1 MKTSHF
7 FALFLPALPA
17 LSSPVH
23 DTSTLYDNVKV
34 MRIPTG
40 NVTEALTQLVA
51 QHGLTL
57 WTLHPQPQSH
67 LDVEVPS
74 PKYSGFIQDVT
85 DVLDTG
91 GIDHALVTMHE
102 NLGESIRRESENTF
116 SAQDLKLEAGALA
129 GPEWF
134 NAYHPYADHLTFL
147 DDLVTTF
154 PKNAKIVSSGRSIG
168 GRDIKGINIFGS
180 SGSGTKPAVIWHGT
194 AHAREWIGTMVTEY
208 LAYNLLINYA
218 NTTDIKS
225 YVDKYDFYIFP
236 IVNPDGFV
244 YTQTTDRLWRKN
256 RQTPPS
262 GSSCYGRDIN
272 RNWNVSWSATGGAS
286 TSPCAE
292 DYKGLAAQDAP
303 ETQQLAAFLNARA
316 NSAAGAKMYTDWHS
330 YDQLFMTP
338 YGYSCSKV
346 ASDGT
351 ELNNLAAGFG
361 TALEAS
367 HGTTFTTGPICSTI
381 YPATGSSTDYAYDVS
396 KIKYSFAAELRDT
409 GDNGFIL
416 PANQIRPSGEEVF
429 AGVKYLLANI
439 K

>member
-1 MKTSHF
+1 MKVSSF
-7 FALFLPALPA
+7 FGILLATLPALAVPF
-17 LSSPVH
+17 H
-23 DTSTLYDNVKV
+23 DTSSLYDNVKV
-34 MRIPTG
+34 LRIPTG
-40 NVTEALTQLVA
+40 NVTERLDALVSKYD
-51 QHGLTL
+51 LTL
-57 WTLHPQPQSH
+57 WTLHPLPNSH
-67 LDVEVPS
+67 LDVEVPQD
-74 PKYSGFIQDVT
+74 KYSQFIGDVNA
-85 DVLDTG
+85 VLNAG
-91 GIDHALVTMHE
+91 GIQHSIVTMHE
-102 NLGESIRRESENTF
+102 DLGDSIRKESENMV

-154 PKNAKIVSSGRSIG
+154 PNNAKIVSSGTSIG

-194 AHAREWIGTMVTEY
+194 VHAREWIGTMVVEY
-208 LAYNLLINYA
+208 LAYNLLYNYA

-244 YTQTTDRLWRKN
+244 YTQTNDRMWRKN

-262 GSSCYGRDIN
+262 GSTCYGRDIN
-272 RNWNVSWSATGGAS
+272 RNWNVQWSTSGGAS

-292 DYKGLAAQDAP
+292 DYKGLAAQDAQ
-303 ETQQLAAFLNARA
+303 ETKNLAAFLDTRA
-316 NSAAGAKMYTDWHS
+316 KSAAGAKFFADWHS
-330 YDQLFMTP
+330 YSQLFMTP
-338 YGYSCSKV
+338 YGYSCSK
-346 ASDGT
+346 AAPDAT
-351 ELNNLAAGFG
+351 ELNKLAAGFS
-361 TALEAS
+361 TALKAS
-367 HGTTFTTGPICSTI
+367 HGTSFTSGPICTTI
-381 YPATGSSTDYAYDVS
+381 YPVTGSSTDYSYDVS

-409 GDNGFIL
+409 GNSGFVL